1 MGHNRYRPLQWEA
14 LREKFIQFRS
24 SSNMLRWRSMNALSI
39 TTLAVLENL
48 EGTVARKCHSN
59 FNLFPA
65 ISILLTAI
73 SICSRQFQFTHSKF
87 KSRYL
92 KSILAY
98 FSMALLLFRKCIKYL
113 GVVMIDESLSWKYH
127 ISFVCSFNLYLK
139 TLEWCRNKGINYLSI
154 QRINQIYY
162 NLSSMIFLMV

>member
-1 MGHNRYRPLQWEA
+1 MD
-14 LREKFIQFRS
+14 
-24 SSNMLRWRSMNALSI
+24 ALSI
-39 TTLAVLENL
+39 TTLVVLVNL
-48 EGTVARKCHSN
+48 EGTVARKCHGNFNFTHGN
-59 FNLFPA
+59 FNLFTA

-73 SICSRQFQFTHSKF
+73 STCPRQFQFALGNF

-98 FSMALLLFRKCIKYL
+98 FSMAILLFRKCIKYR

-139 TLEWCRNKGINYLSI
+139 TLE
-154 QRINQIYY
+154 
-162 NLSSMIFLMV
+162 

>member
-1 MGHNRYRPLQWEA
+1 MD
-14 LREKFIQFRS
+14 
-24 SSNMLRWRSMNALSI
+24 ALSI
-39 TTLAVLENL
+39 TTLVVLVNL
-48 EGTVARKCHSN
+48 EGTVARKCHGN
-59 FNLFPA
+59 FNLFTA

-73 SICSRQFQFTHSKF
+73 STCPRQFQFAQGNF

-98 FSMALLLFRKCIKYL
+98 FSMAILLFRKCIKYR

-139 TLEWCRNKGINYLSI
+139 TLE
-154 QRINQIYY
+154 
-162 NLSSMIFLMV
+162 